1 MPVIEGGVLN
11 QLFRPVQP
19 QPEPD
24 LRLVLLERPC
34 NLRRLCAPNGSQA
47 KIPASAVLL
56 RDLELQPSLVCQ
68 RFDNRIDGLLG
79 DHKPLAD
86 VFLEHRAV
94 SLDNRKDHQQ
104 FMKGHSPLPGPGF
117 IELVGFNPQGII
129 LSTELMQL
137 IHRPSPYN

>member
-1 MPVIEGGVLN
+1 
-11 QLFRPVQP
+11 
-19 QPEPD
+19 
-24 LRLVLLERPC
+24 VLLKRLGD
-34 NLRRLCAPNGSQA
+34 LRRLCAPLGSQR
-47 KIPASAVLL
+47 KFPASAVLL

-129 LSTELMQL
+129 LSAELM
-137 IHRPSPYN
+137 